1 MLLSKR
7 VQANFLLTLTSVI
20 GELKRPA
27 LAALYEKPVSYYL
40 DKCLELRLISC
51 IVTQGKVLHRKT

>member
-27 LAALYEKPVSYYL
+27 LAALYEKPVSYL

-51 IVTQGKVLHRKT
+51 IVTEGKVLHRKT